1 MTQQKLSWQDLT
13 YIISKQFDLTV
24 MRHGADELKY
34 KKYFIESYKVVILD
48 NHRELSSF
56 EILGTNYYLLF
67 YDNCPMLICGDIMFV
82 YLISP
87 EDLDDNYMSPVN
99 IKFRYY

>member
-1 MTQQKLSWQDLT
+1 MKFGLS
-13 YIISKQFDLTV
+13 V
-24 MRHGADELKY
+24 ARHGAAKFKY

-87 EDLDDNYMSPVN
+87 EYFDDTYMSPIN
-99 IKFRYY
+99 IKLE